1 MQNAQKQQVK
11 KLLSEHLSD
20 PTLFVRECWPGVSP
34 TDQQAKI
41 LHSFA
46 PPGSRT
52 SVASGHGIGKTT
64 DLAWSIYWMLNMHD
78 ECKVL
83 CTAPTGPQISDALWA
98 ELAQWHNRAIPFY
111 KNQIQVNKD
120 SAFRKDNPSGAFAVA
135 RTSRKENPEA
145 LQGKHSPNMAFILD
159 EASGIP
165 DIVYEYARGSMSTPG
180 SRVMLAG
187 NPTQAQGFF
196 FDSHHKNR
204 KRWNCFQF
212 SSIDSPLADPSYVE
226 EIAEEYGVESDY
238 YGVRILG
245 RFPSSSFC
253 QMIPTLLVDSAFG
266 KVFPDHSYNFAPTVL
281 GVDVAWEGDDR
292 SAVCVRQGVRSAV
305 LEWWGKIDNMRLAE
319 IVASHWKRQH
329 ADACFVDIGWGS
341 GVIDRLRQ
349 LGFTPLHV
357 AFGGSPEEERFA
369 DKRTEM
375 WFRIREWLEQ
385 GGALPADDALRADL
399 VAPLYSMTP
408 AGKIKMESKRDLKKR
423 GRPSPDLGDAL
434 ALCFASDVAKVREWE
449 YRQEPPRAESYRA
462 RSDFDVLKLR
472 GVR

>member
-1 MQNAQKQQVK
+1 MQTAQKQQVK
-11 KLLSEHLSD
+11 RLLIDHIAD
-20 PTLFVRECWPGVSP
+20 PTLFVRDCFGVSP
-34 TDQQAKI
+34 TEQQAQI
-41 LHSFA
+41 LRSFA

-52 SVASGHGIGKTT
+52 SVSSGHGIGKTT
-64 DLAWSIYWMLNMHD
+64 GLAWSIYWMLSLHTT
-78 ECKVL
+78 CKVL

-98 ELAQWHNRAIPFY
+98 ELAQWHNVANPIY

-145 LQGKHSPNMAFILD
+145 LQGKHSPNMAFVLD

-165 DIVYEYARGSMSTPG
+165 DIVYEYGRGSMSTPG
-180 SRVMLAG
+180 SRVILAG

-204 KRWNCFQF
+204 HRWNCFQF
-212 SSIDSPLADPSYVE
+212 SSIDSPLADREYIK
-226 EIAEEYGVESDY
+226 EIAEEYGEDSDY

-253 QMIPTLLVDSAFG
+253 QLIPTTLVDAAYGRVYPREMF
-266 KVFPDHSYNFAPTVL
+266 NFVPSVL

-292 SAVCVRQGVRSAV
+292 SAVVWRQGVMSEVVA
-305 LEWWGKIDNMRLAE
+305 WWSKIDNMKLAD
-319 IVASHWKRQH
+319 IVAQQWQKRH
-329 ADACFVDIGWGS
+329 AKACFVDIGWGA

-349 LGFTPLHV
+349 LGFNPIKV
-357 AFGGSPEEERFA
+357 AFGGVPTDPRFA

-375 WFRIREWLEQ
+375 WYGIREWLES

-408 AGKIKMESKRDLKKR
+408 SGKILMERKKDLKKR
-423 GRPSPDLGDAL
+423 KRPSPDLGDAL
-434 ALCFASDVAKVREWE
+434 ALTFASNLARVSDVVD
-449 YRQEPPRAESYRA
+449 RQFVPEPVSHRA
-462 RSDFDVLKLR
+462 RDDFDVLKLR
-472 GVR
+472 RAR